1 MKLTVAEKKWFER
14 LQRTLDA
21 APKSLEKKGSNFQLS
36 SFTIGDRDINVYDEE
51 KLRDWQ
57 AANPRKADGDVGPM
71 VDEAGAL
78 LLDLVFPFCIES
90 TAG

>member
-21 APKSLEKKGSNFQLS
+21 APKSLAKKGSNFQLS

-51 KLRDWQ
+51 KLRAWQ
-57 AANPRKADGDVGPM
+57 EANPLKAEGDVGPM
-71 VDEAGAL
+71 VDEAEAL
-78 LLDLVFPFCIES
+78 LLDLQFPFCIES

>member
-1 MKLTVAEKKWFER
+1 MKLTVAEKKWFDR

-36 SFTIGDRDINVYDEE
+36 SFTIGDRSLDVYDEE
-51 KLRDWQ
+51 KLRAWQ
-57 AANPRKADGDVGPM
+57 EANPHKADGDVGPM
-71 VDEAGAL
+71 VNKAEAL
-78 LLDLVFPFCIES
+78 LFDLQFPFCIES

>member
-21 APKSLEKKGSNFQLS
+21 APKSLQKKGSNFQIS

-51 KLRDWQ
+51 KLRAWQ
-57 AANPRKADGDVGPM
+57 EANPHKAERDVGPM

-78 LLDLVFPFCIES
+78 LLDLQFPFCIES